1 MPGKI
6 CAVQAADADGGV
18 DAELSWEKYIGMVQA
33 QLILNSPTELP
44 RSCAGASES
53 LQNRTNYPPYFGDQ
67 PSVILFD
74 SPTNIWPKKIH
85 ATVHMKGGGF
95 RAS

>member
-1 MPGKI
+1 M

-18 DAELSWEKYIGMVQA
+18 DAELSKKGMVQA

-44 RSCAGASES
+44 RSCAGVSES
-53 LQNRTNYPPYFGDQ
+53 LQNWCYRPPYFGDQ

-95 RAS
+95 RASYIFI

>member
-1 MPGKI
+1 MPGKMF
-6 CAVQAADADGGV
+6 AVQAADADGGV
-18 DAELSWEKYIGMVQA
+18 DAELRKIGMVKA
-33 QLILNSPTELP
+33 QPILNSPATGLP

-53 LQNRTNYPPYFGDQ
+53 LQNWCYRPPYFGYQ